1 MAGKQSYKELEQRIK
16 ELEKEVLAR
25 RWTEEALQRQVS
37 LGKIVAAIS
46 TGFINST
53 EDIDSEI
60 TRALELIGTFSKVDR
75 SYLFL
80 FSEDGRTMDNTHEW
94 CAEGIEPQID
104 NLKGLSVEV
113 VPWWMERL
121 NRFENIHI
129 PRVADLP
136 PEAKAEKETLEAQ
149 DIQSLIVV
157 PVAYQSTL
165 TGFLGFDS
173 VRSEKTWSQESIT
186 LLKLAAEIFANAL
199 ERKRMQDDLIATK
212 MRLQY
217 LLTSTPAVI
226 YTCKPTG
233 DYPATF
239 MSENIEDQLGYK
251 PQEFTEDSEFWA
263 GHIHPEDAPRVFSDL
278 HLLFESGHHTH
289 EYRFRHKDGSY
300 RWMHDE
306 LRLICDP
313 EGRPLEIVGY
323 WIDINRRKQAEK
335 ELRKSEETLKMQ
347 ANHLKE
353 VNAALRV
360 LLKQREDDK
369 KELEEKIL
377 LNVKTLIMPYIEE
390 LKKRRLDNDQMTYIR
405 VLESNM
411 RDIISPFITKLSS
424 KFLNLTATEIKVAG
438 LIRDGKTT
446 KEIGEL
452 LHLSNNTIIT
462 HRYNLRTK
470 LNLRNIKV
478 NLRSYLQTL
487 QN

>member
-1 MAGKQSYKELEQRIK
+1 MAGRPSYKELEQRVK
-16 ELEKEVLAR
+16 ELEKEVLDR
-25 RWTEEALQRQVS
+25 RWTEEALQRQVA
-37 LGKIVAAIS
+37 LGKIVAGIS

-53 EDIDSEI
+53 DDIDSEI
-60 TRALELIGTFSKVDR
+60 NRALESIGTFSRVDR

-80 FSEDGRTMDNTHEW
+80 FSGDGRTMDNTHEW

-113 VPWWMERL
+113 FPWWMERL

-157 PVAYQSTL
+157 PMAYQNTL

-173 VRSEKTWSQESIT
+173 VRAEKTWSQESIT
-186 LLKLAAEIFANAL
+186 LLKLVAEIFANAL

-226 YTCKPTG
+226 YSCKPTG

-239 MSENIEDQLGYK
+239 MSENIENQLGYK
-251 PQEFTEDSEFWA
+251 PQEFTEDPEFWA
-263 GHIHPEDAPRVFSDL
+263 SRIHPADAPRVFSDL
-278 HLLFESGHHTH
+278 RLLFERGHHTH
-289 EYRFRHKDGSY
+289 QYRFRHKDGSY

-313 EGRPLEIVGY
+313 EGRPVEIVGY
-323 WIDINRRKQAEK
+323 WIDITRRKQAEE

-353 VNAALRV
+353 VNVALRV
-360 LLKQREDDK
+360 LLKQREEDK

-390 LKKRRLDNDQMTYIR
+390 LRKRRLDNDQMTYIG
-405 VLESNM
+405 VLESNI
-411 RDIISPFITKLSS
+411 RDIISPFVTKLSS
-424 KFLNLTATEIKVAG
+424 RFLNLTATEIRVAS

-452 LHLSNNTIIT
+452 LHLSHNTIIT

-470 LNLRNIKV
+470 LNLRNVKV